1 MELVVLGAGPS
12 YSHLPGAVGAAYLVR
27 HGDDALLLDLGHGAF
42 SALNATIEPSALLA
56 TAISHLHPDH
66 FIDLV
71 PLRHYLRYELEPP
84 RRGRVIAP
92 ADLTTRLDA
101 LHAEPGWTDAA
112 LDHEPTGGR
121 SDREVGPFRLEAA
134 LITHT
139 DESYA
144 YRVSLRSPRGSGRG
158 LVYTGDCGA
167 ADDLLQLLRP
177 GDVLLSEASFGPGPV
192 PEARIHLAGP
202 EVGRVAR
209 TAGASKILLTHMF
222 ARYDRDATVA
232 AAKAAFGG
240 GPAAAVAPGDRFA
253 L

>member
-1 MELVVLGAGPS
+1 MELLVLGAGPS

-27 HGDDALLLDLGHGAF
+27 QGEDAILLDLGHGAF
-42 SALNATIEPSALLA
+42 SALNGTLEPSSLLA

-92 ADLTTRLDA
+92 ADLANRLDA
-101 LHAEPGWTDAA
+101 LHAEPGWTGAA
-112 LDHEPTGGR
+112 LDVEPTGGR
-121 SDREVGPFRLEAA
+121 QERRVGPFRLESA
-134 LITHT
+134 LVTHT

-144 YRVSLRSPRGSGRG
+144 YRVSAADGSGRG
-158 LVYTGDCGA
+158 LVYSGDCGE
-167 ADDLLQLLRP
+167 ADDLLQLLAP

-192 PEARIHLAGP
+192 PEARIHLDGP
-202 EVGRVAR
+202 DVGRVAR
-209 TAGASKILLTHMF
+209 AGAASRVLLTHML
-222 ARYDRDATVA
+222 ARFDRSATVA
-232 AAKAAFGG
+232 AAQAAFGG
-240 GPAAAVAPGDRFA
+240 PVSAVAPGDRFP

>member
-1 MELVVLGAGPS
+1 MELQVLGAGPS
-12 YSHLPGAVGAAYLVR
+12 YSHLPGAIGAAYLVR
-27 HGDDALLLDLGHGAF
+27 HGEDALLLDLGHGAF
-42 SALNATIEPSALLA
+42 SALNATIEPSTLLA

-84 RRGRVIAP
+84 RRGRVIGP
-92 ADLTTRLDA
+92 ADLPNRLDA
-101 LHAEPGWTDAA
+101 LHAEPGWTAVA
-112 LDHEPTGGR
+112 LDLEPTGGR
-121 SDREVGPFRLEAA
+121 SERELGPFRLESA
-134 LITHT
+134 LVTHT

-144 YRVSLRSPRGSGRG
+144 YRVSLRDGTGRG
-158 LVYTGDCGA
+158 LVYSGDCGVA
-167 ADDLLQLLRP
+167 HDLLQLLQP

-192 PEARIHLAGP
+192 PEARIHLDGP

-209 TAGASKILLTHMF
+209 NADASQILLTHML
-222 ARYDRDATVA
+222 ARYDRAATVT

-240 GPAAAVAPGDRFA
+240 GPAVAVAPGDRFP

>member
-1 MELVVLGAGPS
+1 MELVILGAGPS

-27 HGDDALLLDLGHGAF
+27 DGDDALLLDLGHGAF
-42 SALNATIEPSALLA
+42 SALNAAIEPSSLLA

-66 FIDLV
+66 FIDLI

-84 RRGRVIAP
+84 GRGRVIAP
-92 ADLTTRLDA
+92 AGLANRLDL
-101 LHAEPGWTDAA
+101 LHAEPGWTDVA
-112 LDHEPTGGR
+112 LDTEPTGGR
-121 SDREVGPFRLEAA
+121 NERELGPFRLESA

-144 YRVSLRSPRGSGRG
+144 YRVSRRDGTGRG
-158 LVYTGDCGA
+158 LVYSGDCGA
-167 ADDLLQLLRP
+167 ADDLLQLLQP

-192 PEARIHLAGP
+192 PEARIHLDGP

-209 TAGASKILLTHMF
+209 IAGASEILLTHML
-222 ARYDRDATVA
+222 ARYDRAATA
-232 AAKAAFGG
+232 AAASAAFGG
-240 GPAAAVAPGDRFA
+240 GPATAVAPGDRFP